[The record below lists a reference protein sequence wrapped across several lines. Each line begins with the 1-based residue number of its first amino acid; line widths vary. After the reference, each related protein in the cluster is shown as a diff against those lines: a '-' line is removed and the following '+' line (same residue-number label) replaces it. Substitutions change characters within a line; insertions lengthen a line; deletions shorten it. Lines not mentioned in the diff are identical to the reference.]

1 MKKGVIEPESNSEVE
16 KGVAYRAACRL
27 PWARC
32 SGSSFFFPPP
42 PPPLAVVVV
51 VVVVVAST
59 ASGSSHI
66 IAVTTP
72 DL

>member
-16 KGVAYRAACRL
+16 KGVAYRADCRL
-27 PWARC
+27 LWARC
-32 SGSSFFFPPP
+32 SGSSSLFIPPP
-42 PPPLAVVVV
+42 PAVVVV
-51 VVVVVAST
+51 VVVVVAPT